1 MIVTLNGGSG
11 SPSKPVG
18 TSCTLGPAFFNRT
31 CNAGSGVDVA
41 PMPNCR
47 PSTTL
52 PQRVASAQNTLAAA
66 AISRA
71 PARTGTGHS
80 ISHYPSYVEH
90 RRDNG
95 GSRYALTEASLGV
108 GRVESFSAAGG
119 HGTRHGG
126 PSGGGLRSRSAL
138 PWAFLT
144 LRLSLLPVPGDRQR
158 SLGVPGCC
166 AGSSLPWRLGRALP
180 DARTSISVLQGKS
193 AHSTGN
199 RTGRRRFPVVPSG
212 SGEGGPCQDT

>member
-1 MIVTLNGGSG
+1 MWNIGATMVVHGMSSRKRVLVSEGSSLSARQAVTA
-11 SPSKPVG
+11 
-18 TSCTLGPAFFNRT
+18 LGM
-31 CNAGSGVDVA
+31 AG
-41 PMPNCR
+41 
-47 PSTTL
+47 
-52 PQRVASAQNTLAAA
+52 
-66 AISRA
+66 
-71 PARTGTGHS
+71 H
-80 ISHYPSYVEH
+80 
-90 RRDNG
+90 
-95 GSRYALTEASLGV
+95 V

-144 LRLSLLPVPGDRQR
+144 IRHSLLPVPGDRQR
-158 SLGVPGCC
+158 SLGLPGCC